1 MRQRRQTP
9 GEDYTYTLEILIVVD
24 PAVFSWFTSQS
35 RPGTERDMTE
45 EATNKTLRHYRRVFR
60 GIKTR
65 FVTSTV
71 LSLNLVLVDIIIPEN
86 LSFPSPIPFMPSP
99 RSLITAPE
107 VLDTFRNW
115 VNKTELPNHDHALL
129 FTGYNL
135 TYGGSPSSTGL
146 SYPDSVCTELA
157 MSVVEESYDER
168 TPLYAAQELGRS
180 LGSRLDMD
188 GNFCRATNLNIMTTK
203 FVFNSPKVPNLW
215 KFSRCSLAYIQDFL
229 QKLDSDGSDCLR
241 KHTTIS
247 SPVNVPPTPEVDAQ
261 CRTAFGLDSFLCRAV
276 TGTDYSALCGGME
289 CYLPATGACASV
301 LPLDGTVCGNFSICN
316 EGTCV
321 FSNEG
326 QNVPD
331 ECPFGDQ
338 PVLPGSVGCGDRVYG
353 RPYDCYLPSLNAACC
368 ASCGE
373 IKTDITGCEYGDRT
387 DRCQYSKCPSYNNF
401 TRENLCCLTCI
412 NGTSLIKTTTAVVPT
427 PSTSPLLPTTES
439 TPEPISTSASILSTA
454 RRTEATA
461 STASTVSGK
470 PSESTPSGSSQE
482 TAIPVTSF
490 EPTSRVPVTSSAA
503 TSPSPTTEFLS
514 STKRTSSQRTAETTT
529 TIAKTT
535 DLSYTTNTATST
547 TTATTEKTTYMSS
560 AISDSTYSESA
571 SLWTTS
577 DVISTQVTTSS
588 SSDEDSSCGGG
599 SSEQSSEKEK
609 TKEWKKKQKKLEK
622 ERKKYEKRMKDLKK
636 KYDKMMKKLRKLLG
650 IDFSTLL

>member
-1 MRQRRQTP
+1 MSP
-9 GEDYTYTLEILIVVD
+9 GIQVC
-24 PAVFSWFTSQS
+24 ASQS
-35 RPGTERDMTE
+35 KYRVSVAQWVERW
-45 EATNKTLRHYRRVFR
+45 H
-60 GIKTR
+60 
-65 FVTSTV
+65 
-71 LSLNLVLVDIIIPEN
+71 
-86 LSFPSPIPFMPSP
+86 
-99 RSLITAPE
+99 
-107 VLDTFRNW
+107 
-115 VNKTELPNHDHALL
+115 
-129 FTGYNL
+129 
-135 TYGGSPSSTGL
+135 GL

-157 MSVVEESYDER
+157 VSVVEESYDEK

-188 GNFCRATNLNIMTTK
+188 GNFCRSTNLNIMSTK
-203 FVFNSPKVPNLW
+203 FEFNSPKVPNLW
-215 KFSRCSLAYIQDFL
+215 KFSRCSIAYIQDFL

-289 CYLPATGACASV
+289 CYLSATGACASV

-321 FSNEG
+321 FSSKG

-439 TPEPISTSASILSTA
+439 TPELISTSAPILSTA
-454 RRTEATA
+454 RRTRATA

-470 PSESTPSGSSQE
+470 PSESTPSGSTQE
-482 TAIPVTSF
+482 TAFPVTSLSTSF
-490 EPTSRVPVTSSAA
+490 EPTSRVPVTSSAT

-529 TIAKTT
+529 TIATIAKTT
-535 DLSYTTNTATST
+535 DLGSTTIIANSPATATTEMSSTTTTATSAI
-547 TTATTEKTTYMSS
+547 TATTEKTTDMSS
-560 AISDSTYSESA
+560 AISSDSTYFETA
-571 SLWTTS
+571 SLWTTF

-588 SSDEDSSCGGG
+588 SSDEGSSCGGG

-622 ERKKYEKRMKDLKK
+622 ERKKYEKRKKDLKK